1 MEEGLPY
8 SMVLSIFDRFPSDRT
23 LKRNLVIAFFFFIVL
38 MISVNIA
45 FEQSNYPVSF
55 MESQLSFSGEAIKS
69 HYQTMTADDIQF
81 YIYAQVVDIGYM
93 ISYGVFIF
101 ILGVY
106 LGRLQ
111 KKQSILRNIS
121 YLIGLMGIV
130 AMVCD
135 LFENMFIF
143 LMAQDPAGFPNS
155 YAIIHS
161 VFASIKFALLG
172 SALIGV
178 IILIIILIFQR
189 FRRLQ
194 AK

>member
-1 MEEGLPY
+1 
-8 SMVLSIFDRFPSDRT
+8 
-23 LKRNLVIAFFFFIVL
+23 
-38 MISVNIA
+38 
-45 FEQSNYPVSF
+45 

-111 KKQSILRNIS
+111 KKQSSLRNIS

-143 LMAQDPAGFPNS
+143 LMAQNPAGFPNS

>member
-143 LMAQDPAGFPNS
+143 LMAQNPAGFPNS